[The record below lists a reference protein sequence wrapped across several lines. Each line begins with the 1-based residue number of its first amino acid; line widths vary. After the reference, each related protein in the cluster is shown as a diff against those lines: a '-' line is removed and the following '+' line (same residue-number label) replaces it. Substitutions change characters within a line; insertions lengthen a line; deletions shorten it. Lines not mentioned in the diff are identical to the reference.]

1 MLYSLPQ
8 GGRGLTE
15 TTPIKELLEA
25 GAHFGHLTSQWHP
38 RMKRYIYTKRNGIH
52 IIDLEKTAELLE
64 EACKFISDVAAS
76 GGKILFVGTKKQAQD
91 IIAEESSRCGM
102 YYINQRWIGGT
113 LTNFA
118 TIQSRVDYL
127 VKLEDQK
134 AKGEFNRLPHKES
147 RKLEKEIEKLNKVFG
162 GIKEMT
168 ELPDALFIVDIIEE
182 KNAVS
187 EAHHMNIPVV
197 ATVDTNCDP
206 DLVDYP
212 IPINDDAVKA
222 IKLVTSKIADTI
234 IASKAQSELAI
245 LADEKA
251 SETLESSGT

>member
-1 MLYSLPQ
+1 MLYSLAQ
-8 GGRGLTE
+8 GGRGLIE
-15 TTPIKELLEA
+15 TTPIKDLLEA
-25 GAHFGHLTSQWHP
+25 GAHFGHPTSQWHP

-52 IIDLEKTAELLE
+52 IIDLEKTAELME
-64 EACKFISDVAAS
+64 KASKFINDVVAS

-91 IIAEESSRCGM
+91 IIAEEANHCGM

-134 AKGEFNRLPHKES
+134 AKGEFNRLPHKEA

-168 ELPDALFIVDIIEE
+168 ELPDTLFIVDIIEE

-187 EAHHMNIPVV
+187 EAHHMGIPVV

-234 IASKAQSELAI
+234 IAAKSQGELAI

-251 SETLESSGT
+251 SGTSGSSGT